1 MVVQRMR
8 QRRVK
13 RQRAKEERL
22 KRQEEENGCWEES
35 GYEDMILS

>member
-1 MVVQRMR
+1 MR

-22 KRQEEENGCWEES
+22 KRQDEENGCWEEA
-35 GYEDMILS
+35 GYEDVMLSLYL